1 MKKLWTLMAMV
12 AVFASC
18 SQEEADSPLNTYTL
32 TGYADVESRT
42 AFGTPGTNKIPF
54 QWSAGDYIYNGSNQS
69 NKLSNGGSSA
79 DFTIS
84 GTPSSNEVYYN
95 ISGTPAKPKQA
106 NVKNAQT
113 IGNLG
118 TNGDFGYGTVSDG
131 SFTLKHATSY
141 LWFDV
146 TSSLS
151 NVTLQ
156 SVKVCADV
164 NIAGK
169 ATWDGNS
176 LGSVSEGK
184 TSIELTVGQALSSK
198 NDNVWAMVVL
208 PNLANQSFKVTYKL
222 KVGNNTKYYTETITG
237 KQNFTSGTT
246 QKVSLTIDN
255 NTQLTDY
262 AELRVLTFE
271 DTDAKFTPYSLGYA
285 NKTINKWSDLIDDPQ
300 YGGPLTYD
308 FGAATYYWY
317 DENNTGLQHSFTTP
331 YWGGGHAISNY
342 ASNDYA
348 SHGNYTYQLT
358 VYDKD
363 ANGLVTQ
370 GGGHNG
376 SSNFAVHNGYSDFYN
391 SQIYD
396 ASLVGFS
403 FEEGVERVVDHMYVT
418 NTNYLLN
425 SVTYGDGFN
434 RPAGEDTYV
443 KIIAY
448 GYNANDEA
456 TGTAEFYLVNGSAN
470 ILTTWEKFDLSSLG
484 KVNKI
489 VFNFAASDDQ
499 IGEYGLNCPAY
510 FAYDDVAVQFT
521 E

>member
-42 AFGTPGTNKIPF
+42 AFRSPDTNKIPF
-54 QWSAGDYIYNGSNQS
+54 QWSEGDFIYNGSTPS
-69 NKLSNGGSSA
+69 NKLSNDGISA
-79 DFTIS
+79 KFNFS

-95 ISGTPAKPKQA
+95 ISDTSAKPKQA
-106 NVKNAQT
+106 NVKTSQT
-113 IGNLG
+113 VGNLG
-118 TNGDFGYGTVSDG
+118 KNGDFGYGTVSNG
-131 SFTLKHATSY
+131 SFKLKHATSY

-222 KVGNNTKYYTETITG
+222 KVGEATKYYSQTITG
-237 KQNFTSGTT
+237 ISTFTSGKT

-255 NTQLTDY
+255 STPLTNY

-271 DTDAKFTPYSLGYA
+271 DTDAKFTPYSLDYA
-285 NKTINKWSDLIDDPQ
+285 NKTINKWSDLVDDAQ
-300 YGGPLTYD
+300 YGGTLTYNNY
-308 FGAATYYWY
+308 GTATYHWY
-317 DENNTGLQHSFTTP
+317 DENNTELEHSFTTP
-331 YWGGGHAISNY
+331 YWGGGHAISNFVIE
-342 ASNDYA
+342 DYTTLP
-348 SHGNYTYQLT
+348 SGYSGWYQVQFAT
-358 VYDKD
+358 PI
-363 ANGLVTQ
+363 
-370 GGGHNG
+370 GGHNN
-376 SSNFAVHNGYSDFYN
+376 SSNFCIHNGYADFYN
-391 SQIYD
+391 IQQYEGKL
-396 ASLVGFS
+396 AWFS
-403 FEEGVERVVDHMYVT
+403 FKNGKEQVVDHMYVT
-418 NTNYLLN
+418 NTCYVLN
-425 SVTYGDGFN
+425 SLMYGDGFN
-434 RPAGEDTYV
+434 SPATNDTWV
-443 KIIAY
+443 KIVAY
-448 GYNANDEA
+448 GYNANEEKV
-456 TGTAEFYLVNGSAN
+456 GTTEFYLCNTGRQIV
-470 ILTTWEKFDLSSLG
+470 TDWQKWDLSSLG